1 MAGRVRRPVR
11 ELDATTKLVED
22 DAETINDEGKQRC
35 ARKSRPGQTL
45 TGSDISQ
52 SLILRE
58 GRLGDAGRI

>member
-11 ELDATTKLVED
+11 ELDATAGLVED
-22 DAETINDEGKQRC
+22 DAETISDKGKQRR

-45 TGSDISQ
+45 TGGDVSQ